1 MREEITVTYSD
12 LPTSSY
18 VEIWRL
24 HSSPEGG
31 NVVLIV
37 PMGAEAIRSERDSLP
52 KIGNLPP
59 APRRFRYRSPPSTVE
74 LTAPNGLGV
83 AVIQLAAVD
92 TEIQLEKGVPNFVA
106 LGLVSMRIEPRHL
119 IRGSKFIAPPRRFA
133 CSPNLAGASPR
144 QWEYLILAR
153 FDGFRLTA
161 EFRKMSTG
169 LDNKNLPAPIPGLD
183 SNEEIVMTIP
193 TESLILTSTL
203 DAPST
208 SVDLVGNF
216 SLRDRRRV

>member
-52 KIGNLPP
+52 KVGQPPP
-59 APRRFRYRSPPSTVE
+59 APRRFLYRSPPSTVE

-83 AVIQLAAVD
+83 AVVQLAAVN
-92 TEIQLEKGVPNFVA
+92 TEIQLEKGVPNLVV

-119 IRGSKFIAPPRRFA
+119 IRGSKFVAPPRKFA
-133 CSPNLAGASPR
+133 CSPTLAGASPR
-144 QWEYLILAR
+144 LWEYMIPAR

-161 EFRKMSTG
+161 ELRKMSTG
-169 LDNKNLPAPIPGLD
+169 LDNKNLPVPIPGLE
-183 SNEEIVMTIP
+183 SNEEIVMSIP
-193 TESLILTSTL
+193 TESLILSSTV

-216 SLRDRRRV
+216 VLRDRR

>member
-37 PMGAEAIRSERDSLP
+37 PLGAEAIRSEKDSLP
-52 KIGNLPP
+52 KVGKPPP
-59 APRRFRYRSPPSTVE
+59 APRRFRYRSPASTVE
-74 LTAPNGLGV
+74 FTAPNGLGV

-92 TEIQLEKGVPNFVA
+92 TEIQLEKGVPNLVA

-119 IRGSKFIAPPRRFA
+119 IRGSKFIAPPRRLA
-133 CSPNLAGASPR
+133 CPPNLGGASPR
-144 QWEYLILAR
+144 LWEYTIPAR
-153 FDGFRLTA
+153 FDGFRLIA
-161 EFRKMSTG
+161 ELCKMSTG
-169 LDNKNLPAPIPGLD
+169 LDNKNLPSPIPDLD

-193 TESLILTSTL
+193 TESLLLTSTL

-208 SVDLVGNF
+208 SVDLAGNF
-216 SLRDRRRV
+216 ILRDRRRI